1 MTQTNLILK
10 MIRFNHIKP
19 QITIELVM
27 DNYGDALNISDK
39 LNDVAKAKDESTTS
53 YFVQTIDIPSL
64 TKEVYDDDTVD
75 LIIEVEEKQTG
86 TFNAGISLGTLD
98 GFAIVT
104 GLRENNF
111 YGTGRSL
118 DLSLIHI

>member
-10 MIRFNHIKP
+10 MVRFNRIKP
-19 QITIELVM
+19 LITIELIM

-64 TKEVYDDDTVD
+64 TKEVYDDD
-75 LIIEVEEKQTG
+75 IP
-86 TFNAGISLGTLD
+86 F
-98 GFAIVT
+98 
-104 GLRENNF
+104 
-111 YGTGRSL
+111 
-118 DLSLIHI
+118 